1 MFESVRYGETAGAW
15 IENVRGIKGIMLE
28 VKHLSKKFDGNYV
41 LKDVSLSIGDGE
53 VYGLIGA
60 NGSGKSTFMNILNGN
75 EVIVK
80 SGGYEGQI
88 LVDGKAVSIGSHS
101 ESVGYGIAMV
111 HQELA
116 LFAGMTVTENI
127 KINRENIRGRQAVV
141 PELSLIDGK
150 QNREDAR
157 KTLERIG
164 SDLDPDQKIDGL
176 SLNQKQFV
184 ELARE
189 LDNKK
194 VRFLMLDEPTSS
206 LNITETQGLLR
217 CIRDIADSGISVLFI
232 SHRLE
237 EITEV
242 CDRVS
247 VLRDGELISTYNRE
261 AFDVHRFAD
270 DMVGREIVKARR
282 QKKDGVQKTVFSYE
296 NIGGTENRLDVREG
310 EILGITGLAGQGQDR
325 LMDGLFGLKSG
336 DCRVS
341 FKGAPISLGDNR
353 ELIRQGIY
361 YLSEDRSHTS
371 LCLDSPI
378 WKNMIFGTELRHR
391 EFLRLPACP
400 ALSLLDK
407 KKVESHVQSMIE
419 TLNIVCR
426 SADQKA
432 RELSGGNQ
440 QKVCVGRALTFQPE
454 MLFVGEPTRG
464 IDVYSKELIL
474 QWLIKMNQEFK
485 TTVVVA
491 SGELEEMI
499 RICDRIAVMYQGQV
513 YKVFEGD
520 IRLEEL
526 TLALYGR
533 DMDEK

>member
-1 MFESVRYGETAGAW
+1 
-15 IENVRGIKGIMLE
+15 MLE

-80 SGGYEGQI
+80 SGGYEGQV
-88 LVDGKAVSIGSHS
+88 LVDGREVSIGSHA

-127 KINRENIRGRQAVV
+127 KINRENVRGRKSVV

-150 QNREDAR
+150 QDREDAR
-157 KTLERIG
+157 ETLERIG

-217 CIRDIADSGISVLFI
+217 CIREIADSGISVLFI
-232 SHRLE
+232 SHRLD

-247 VLRDGELISTYNRE
+247 VLRDGELISTYNKE

-282 QKKDGVQKTVFSYE
+282 QKRDGVQKTVFSYE

-325 LMDGLFGLKSG
+325 LMDGLFGLKNG

-341 FKGAPISLGDNR
+341 FKGKPIALGDNR

-361 YLSEDRSHTS
+361 YLSEDRAHTS
-371 LCLDSPI
+371 LFLESPI

-407 KKVESHVQSMIE
+407 KKVEEHVQSMIG

-426 SADQKA
+426 SADQKV

-440 QKVCVGRALTFQPE
+440 QKVCVGRALTFRPE

-513 YKVFEGD
+513 YTVFEGD
-520 IRLEEL
+520 MRLEEL
-526 TLALYGR
+526 TLALYVR